1 VKGRAIRLF
10 LSHCFLFVPKHLL
23 ILTFVDGWEHDTG
36 DLPAWIPKVFRI
48 ASGVE
53 RDSSDGSTLEMMRF
67 LTSLLFLLSLLA
79 AAAQT
84 APGVTLHELS
94 EADQLGNELYRN
106 SGSTGLVLVVVR
118 GNEVYFHGYGEAVP
132 GSHAAPTRETVVR
145 LCSLTKIFTTDLL
158 TKLIADGK
166 VRLDDTL
173 KKFAPEG
180 AVVPERD
187 APITLEELATHTAG
201 LEREI
206 GTAPRRTPHFSYPDH
221 ETRWYWLASTELKF
235 TPGTQAYYSNVG
247 FDLLSDA
254 LANAAHE
261 PYAALLQKRT
271 LKPLKMWETTFYPK
285 PEQCEHLMTGAR
297 EEGPCTIT
305 ASTEGSSG
313 LYSTPAD
320 MEKFLKYLVGA
331 GAPAQA
337 DDATKVYLSPASL
350 KGQYGLDHAGRPNGI
365 GLGWM
370 HLGTNEDVWHII
382 EKTGGGAGFTTYIA
396 IHPASHTALFV
407 AVTEGR
413 RHAWTPGF
421 NLFTA
426 SNNGLLALAGL
437 PPLVERPRR
446 GLSRHMAQTSAH
458 GKQPRGAKRS
468 SHANQRT
475 VGGG

>member
-1 VKGRAIRLF
+1 
-10 LSHCFLFVPKHLL
+10 
-23 ILTFVDGWEHDTG
+23 
-36 DLPAWIPKVFRI
+36 
-48 ASGVE
+48 
-53 RDSSDGSTLEMMRF
+53 MRF
-67 LTSLLFLLSLLA
+67 LLFSFLLLNLLPVG
-79 AAAQT
+79 AQT
-84 APGVTLHELS
+84 APGLTLHELK
-94 EADQLGNELYRN
+94 EAESLGRELYTN
-106 SGSTGLVLVVVR
+106 SGATGLVLVVVR
-118 GNEVYFHGYGEAVP
+118 GNEVSFHGYGEAVP
-132 GSHAAPTRETVVR
+132 GSHAAPTRATVVR

-158 TKLIADGK
+158 TKLVANGT

-173 KKFAPEG
+173 EKYAPDG
-180 AVVPERD
+180 AVVPKRD
-187 APITLEELATHTAG
+187 APITLEELATHTSG

-206 GTAPRRTPHFSYPDH
+206 GTAPRRTPHFSYPDYG
-221 ETRWYWLASTELKF
+221 TRWYWLASTELKF

-254 LANAAHE
+254 LAKAARE
-261 PYAALLQKRT
+261 PYPTLLQAQA
-271 LKPLKMWETTFYPK
+271 LKPLGMWETTFYPNSG
-285 PEQCEHLMTGAR
+285 QCERLMTGAG

-305 ASTEGSSG
+305 ASTQGSSG

-320 MEKFLKYLVGA
+320 MEKFLKYLVGT

-337 DDATKVYLSPASL
+337 ENATKVYLSPASL

-370 HLGTNEDVWHII
+370 HLGTDADNWHII

-407 AVTEGR
+407 AATEGPP
-413 RHAWTPGF
+413 HAWTPGF

-446 GLSRHMAQTSAH
+446 RASSRHMAQTSVH

-468 SHANQRT
+468 LHSTQRT
-475 VGGG
+475 VGGS

>member
-1 VKGRAIRLF
+1 
-10 LSHCFLFVPKHLL
+10 
-23 ILTFVDGWEHDTG
+23 
-36 DLPAWIPKVFRI
+36 
-48 ASGVE
+48 
-53 RDSSDGSTLEMMRF
+53 MMRF
-67 LTSLLFLLSLLA
+67 LAALLFLLSLLPT
-79 AAAQT
+79 AAQT
-84 APGVTLHELS
+84 APGVTPHELKDAES
-94 EADQLGNELYRN
+94 LGNELYTN
-106 SGSTGLVLVVVR
+106 SGATGLVLVVVR

-132 GSHAAPTRETVVR
+132 GSHAAPTRVTVVR

-158 TKLIADGK
+158 TKLVANGT

-173 KKFAPEG
+173 EKFAPDG
-180 AVVPERD
+180 AVVPRRD

-206 GTAPRRTPHFSYPDH
+206 GTAPRRTPHFSYPDFG
-221 ETRWYWLASTELKF
+221 TRWYWLASTELKF

-254 LANAAHE
+254 LAKAARE
-261 PYAALLQKRT
+261 PYAALLQRRT
-271 LKPLKMWETTFYPK
+271 LKPLGMWETTFFPNSA
-285 PEQCEHLMTGAR
+285 QCERLMTGAH

-305 ASTEGSSG
+305 ASTQGSSG

-337 DDATKVYLSPASL
+337 GDATEVYVAPASL

-407 AVTEGR
+407 AATEGR
-413 RHAWTPGF
+413 PHARKEGF

-446 GLSRHMAQTSAH
+446 GSSRHMAQTSAH
-458 GKQPRGAKRS
+458 GKQPHGAKRS
-468 SHANQRT
+468 SHSNLRT

>member
-1 VKGRAIRLF
+1 
-10 LSHCFLFVPKHLL
+10 
-23 ILTFVDGWEHDTG
+23 
-36 DLPAWIPKVFRI
+36 
-48 ASGVE
+48 
-53 RDSSDGSTLEMMRF
+53 MMRF
-67 LTSLLFLLSLLA
+67 LAALLFLLSLLP

-84 APGVTLHELS
+84 TAGVTLHDLS
-94 EADQLGNELYRN
+94 EAESLGDGLYKN
-106 SGSTGLVLVVVR
+106 SGATGLVLVVVR
-118 GNEVYFHGYGEAVP
+118 GSDVYFHGYGEAVP

-158 TKLIADGK
+158 AKLVANGT

-173 KKFAPEG
+173 EKYAPDG
-180 AVVPERD
+180 AVVPKGD

-206 GTAPRRTPHFSYPDH
+206 GTAPRRTPHFSYPDYG
-221 ETRWYWLASTELKF
+221 TRWYWLASTQLKF

-254 LANAAHE
+254 LAKAARE
-261 PYAALLQKRT
+261 PYATLLQAQT
-271 LKPLKMWETTFYPK
+271 LKPLKMWETTFYPH
-285 PEQCEHLMTGAR
+285 PEQCERLMTGAR

-305 ASTEGSSG
+305 ASTQGSSG

-331 GAPAQA
+331 GSPAQTS
-337 DDATKVYLSPASL
+337 DATKVYLLPASL

-407 AVTEGR
+407 AMTEGPPR
-413 RHAWTPGF
+413 AWKEGF

-426 SNNGLLALAGL
+426 SNNAVLALAGL

-446 GLSRHMAQTSAH
+446 GSSRHMAQTSTH
-458 GKQPRGAKRS
+458 GKQPHGAKHSSRS
-468 SHANQRT
+468 NQRT
-475 VGGG
+475 VGGS